1 MKHDKNIS
9 IYPFDKGTGFVVIK
23 EEDAI
28 RKIEEQ
34 IGKSK
39 IIDHDPTPTLL
50 KKFQKELAKLKKENK
65 FDNKTYFKL
74 YPSDA
79 IPPRLYGVIKAH
91 KPEKNYLMRTIVSTI
106 GTAPYGTSKYLVDII
121 QPTLNKNKH
130 RVINPS
136 SFVNEAA
143 TWETTQNEIQV
154 SYDVINLYPS
164 IPIDKAITVLIDTLN
179 NDLDD
184 LNTHTKL
191 TLTDIHKLTELC
203 LSKSYFLYENKI
215 RLLENAGP
223 ISLSLLIV
231 LSESYLQH
239 LEHKAIAEA
248 LAIQIQPKTFKRY
261 VDDSHARFT
270 SKRHANTFQ
279 EIKKKQDPA
288 IQYTIEYE
296 NGNKSLNFLDINITN
311 TINNKY
317 EFKVHLKKAITNIHI
332 KPTSCI
338 DSNIIKSV
346 FKGFLHRA
354 HSISS
359 DKYIKEEEKFLIDMF
374 VENGHSKQL
383 LKNLVIKYNNKKNN
397 NHENNTENRDYKNLK
412 KLPWIPNISPKIKR
426 EFKKIGKD
434 IAFTSGKNL
443 QQILCE
449 KNKPKH
455 LPNSQPG
462 VYQLDCSCNGKYIGE
477 SKKRVLTRCIEHQ
490 QDSMNGK
497 WESSGA
503 TEHTK
508 ECHGQFD
515 WLHPKT
521 VPISPYICER
531 KIREAL
537 EINKL
542 KTINEKDKTFTVLNR
557 DNGDYVKTNS
567 WKPLFMKMGNHFHEN
582 GKSVTYDVNI
592 MTLPL

>member
-1 MKHDKNIS
+1 MKKKHKNNLSFAERKTLTEMKHDKNIS

-28 RKIEEQ
+28 QKIEEQ

-50 KKFQKELAKLKKENK
+50 KKFQKELAKLRKENK

-91 KPEKNYLMRTIVSTI
+91 KPEKNYPMRTIVSTI

-130 RVINPS
+130 RVISSS

-143 TWETTQNEIQV
+143 TWETTQEEIQV

-184 LNTHTKL
+184 LNTRTKL

-223 ISLSLLIV
+223 IGLSLMVV

-239 LEHKAIAEA
+239 LEHKAITEA

-270 SKRHANTFQ
+270 SKHHANTFQ
-279 EIKKKQDPA
+279 EILNKQDPA
-288 IQYTIEYE
+288 IQYAIEYE

-311 TINNKY
+311 TINDKY
-317 EFKVHLKKAITNIHI
+317 DFKVHRKKAITNTHI
-332 KPTSCI
+332 KSTSSI
-338 DSNIIKSV
+338 NPNIIKSV

-354 HSISS
+354 HSICS
-359 DKYIKEEEKFLIDMF
+359 DKYIKEEEKFLINMF

-397 NHENNTENRDYKNLK
+397 NNHENNTKNRDYKNLK

-443 QQILCE
+443 
-449 KNKPKH
+449 PKL

-490 QDSMNGK
+490 QDSMSGK

-521 VPISPYICER
+521 VRISPYMYER
-531 KIREAL
+531 KIRETL

-542 KTINEKDKTFTVLNR
+542 KTVNEKDKNFTVLNR
-557 DNGDYVKTNS
+557 DNGDYVTTNS
-567 WKPLFMKMGNHFHEN
+567 WKPLFMKMGNH
-582 GKSVTYDVNI
+582 
-592 MTLPL
+592 